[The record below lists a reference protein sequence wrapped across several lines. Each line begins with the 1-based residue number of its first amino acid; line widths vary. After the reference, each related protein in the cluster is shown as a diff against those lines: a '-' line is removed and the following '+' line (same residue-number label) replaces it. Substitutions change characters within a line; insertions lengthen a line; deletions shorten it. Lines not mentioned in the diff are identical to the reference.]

1 MPTLDLVFFIELFA
15 MNKSVDDLQMLR
27 LIKAFQK
34 LSDQDTRRMV
44 VLFVEEQV
52 EKAKT
57 KTTKGGPAESD

>member
-1 MPTLDLVFFIELFA
+1 

-44 VLFVEEQV
+44 VLFVEEQL
-52 EKAKT
+52 EKAKA